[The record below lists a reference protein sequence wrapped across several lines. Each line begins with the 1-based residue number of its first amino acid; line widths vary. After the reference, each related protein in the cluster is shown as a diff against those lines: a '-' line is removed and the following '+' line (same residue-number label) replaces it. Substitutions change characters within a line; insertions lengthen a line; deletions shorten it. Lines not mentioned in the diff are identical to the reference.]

1 MKKVK
6 KTKMRITNHFA
17 DRYKERVLKEEVDWK
32 PKTILKHLLN
42 EVMTE
47 RHYKNLKFFEGS
59 KSLIKMPVSKHHSIV
74 MQKNTL
80 ITIY

>member
-1 MKKVK
+1 MKKIK
-6 KTKMRITNHFA
+6 KIRLGITNHFA

-42 EVMTE
+42 EVITE
-47 RHYKNLKFFEGS
+47 RHYKNLKFFKGS
-59 KSLIKMPVSKHHSIV
+59 YFVVRLPVSKHHTLIFT
-74 MQKNTL
+74 KDIL